1 MRVATVYGRHTVDL
15 SWSGAS
21 SPNID
26 IYRNSVVVATTETTV
41 STLTPLVAVAM
52 PPIRIK
58 CVTQAARPVQI
69 R

>member
-1 MRVATVYGRHTVDL
+1 MVDL

-21 SPNID
+21 SPNVD
-26 IYRNSVVVATTETTV
+26 IYRHGVVVATTGNDGFYTD
-41 STLTPLVAVAM
+41 SLVAVAM